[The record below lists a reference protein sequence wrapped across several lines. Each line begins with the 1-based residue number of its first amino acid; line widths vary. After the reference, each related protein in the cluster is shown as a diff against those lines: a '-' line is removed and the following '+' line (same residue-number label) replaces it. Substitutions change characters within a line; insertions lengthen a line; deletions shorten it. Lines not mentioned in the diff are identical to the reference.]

1 MGPPSTRT
9 RHKTAKPATA
19 NRPETQLQAQAD
31 TYVMLGTAW
40 CSTPANIPVQQP
52 RANDT
57 QRATETP
64 SRCSLQPVQRCHFV
78 MRSMDW
84 MWYPR
89 STAFVP
95 SIANVN
101 DSVP

>member
-1 MGPPSTRT
+1 MGAPSTRT

-40 CSTPANIPVQQP
+40 CSTPANIPAQQP

-64 SRCSLQPVQRCHFV
+64 SRDSLEPVCSTMSFCDEIHGLDVVSEEHGVCPVHRE
-78 MRSMDW
+78 RK
-84 MWYPR
+84 
-89 STAFVP
+89 
-95 SIANVN
+95 
-101 DSVP
+101 